1 LEAAQKLNIEDLI
14 FIDESGA
21 NLSFCRGYAR
31 AIGGKRV
38 KYACPYPRGNK
49 YTMISAISVASI
61 KAALYGEW
69 SADGEIFLE
78 FVKKQL
84 VPQLNI
90 GNVVI
95 VDNVSFHKV
104 AGVKEVIEETG
115 AHLFFLPPY
124 SPDLSPIEMMW
135 SKIKSFLRKISP
147 RTKDQFKKAIRMAFE
162 GIVASDLVS
171 WFKHCGYNKIS
182 TN

>member
-1 LEAAQKLNIEDLI
+1 MGVVSNLAVKDLI

-31 AIGGKRV
+31 AIGGDRV

-49 YTMISAISVASI
+49 YTMIGAISVSAVE
-61 KAALYGEW
+61 AAVYGEW

-78 FVKKQL
+78 FVKRQL
-84 VPQLNI
+84 VPQLNYDK
-90 GNVVI
+90 VVI
-95 VDNVSFHKV
+95 FDNVSFHKV
-104 AGVKEVIEETG
+104 AGVREAIEATG
-115 AHLFFLPPY
+115 ARLFFLPPY

-135 SKIKSFLRKISP
+135 SKIKSTLKKISP
-147 RTKDQFKKAIRMAFE
+147 RTKCKFKKAIRTAFVE
-162 GIVASDLVS
+162 IAGNDLLS
-171 WFKHCGYNKIS
+171 WYKHCGYGIS

>member
-1 LEAAQKLNIEDLI
+1 MEEVSKLAAEDLI

-31 AIGGKRV
+31 AIGGNRV

-49 YTMISAISVASI
+49 YTVIGAVSVASVE
-61 KAALYGEW
+61 AALYGEW

-78 FVKKQL
+78 FVKRQL
-84 VPQLNI
+84 VPQLSY
-90 GNVVI
+90 GKVVI

-104 AGVKEVIEETG
+104 IGVKEAIEETG
-115 AHLFFLPPY
+115 ARLFFLPPY
-124 SPDLSPIEMMW
+124 SPDLSPIELMW
-135 SKIKSFLRKISP
+135 SKIKTVLRKISP
-147 RTKDQFKKAIRMAFE
+147 RTRPQFKKAIRVAFAE
-162 GIVASDLVS
+162 IAGKDLVS
-171 WFKHCGYNKIS
+171 WFKHCGYNNIS